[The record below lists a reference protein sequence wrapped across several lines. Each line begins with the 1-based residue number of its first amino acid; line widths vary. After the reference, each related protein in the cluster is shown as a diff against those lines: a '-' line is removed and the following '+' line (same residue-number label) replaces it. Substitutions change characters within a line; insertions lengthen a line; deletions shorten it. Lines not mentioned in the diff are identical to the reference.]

1 MRIERYQGKREWR
14 ANEIYIFIAVYVRWF
29 YKESECPLFIGQMF
43 LASKYV

>member
-1 MRIERYQGKREWR
+1 MRGNKERENGEK
-14 ANEIYIFIAVYVRWF
+14 IAVYVRWF